1 MADARFSP
9 RISIYKLINGQP
21 SLIPIKWKDLSYT
34 STEKK
39 ADKCTFTFLND
50 QLIYPDDPTFDCGA
64 ELAVSWGYP
73 GNMSPMRTVIVQKYT
88 PGYPDFKVECA
99 GKGILLHKIKD
110 ARSWDHVKRSDVA
123 RELAEKWGYGPELQD
138 IDDTEE
144 VYDHITKSMMTD
156 AAFLTKMAAKEA
168 KRGNGF
174 VFAVDQAGFHFCR
187 EKLSAPPLKTFRF
200 IPHAKDQGDLKSFP
214 TFDAVS
220 AQNKPGKVT
229 TAGVDLTTGKKV
241 GGTASNETDP
251 GRATMGSHVIV
262 FAKVGT
268 YNTTDTNGASAQ
280 NFTDDPRVSSGNEAN
295 NAAVET
301 TVATGARSDTE
312 AKKAATASF
321 SASTGKAS
329 KCTISVLGDPRL
341 FAKDVVRMEGI
352 GKRLSGNYY
361 VSEAHHDVKP
371 GDYTLNLKTRR
382 DALSAGTGTGGSGGS
397 AGAASKAPQSQQDI
411 ASQMAVLV
419 PAVQKYREAIA
430 NNDPE
435 GQMLYQ
441 QDAEKYL
448 QLQQQLAAAKATTTG
463 KVNDTPGT
471 DIDVNAPPR
480 TETKIVYATNG
491 TSKVQFVPSSGGG
504 SAQ

>member
-1 MADARFSP
+1 MGDERFSP
-9 RISIYKLINGQP
+9 RVSIYKMVNGNP
-21 SLIPIKWKDLSYT
+21 VLLPIKWKELSYV

-39 ADKCTFTFLND
+39 ADKCSLTFLND

-73 GNMSPMRTVIVQKYT
+73 GNMSPLRNVIVQKYT

-110 ARSWDHVKRSDVA
+110 AKSWDHVKRSDVA

-174 VFAVDQAGFHFCR
+174 IFAVDQTGFYFRR
-187 EKLSAPPLKTFRF
+187 EKLGAPPLRTYRF
-200 IPHAKDQGDLKSFP
+200 VPRNTDAGTIKSFP

-229 TAGVDLTTGKKV
+229 ATGVDLVNGKKV
-241 GGTASNETDP
+241 TGTASNETDP
-251 GRATMGSHVIV
+251 GRATLGSHVIV

-268 YNTTDTNGASAQ
+268 YDTKDTGGSSNK
-280 NFTDDPRVSSGNEAN
+280 NFTDDPRVSSGSDSE
-295 NAAVET
+295 NAAAET
-301 TVATGARSDTE
+301 TQATGARTDTE
-312 AKKAATASF
+312 AKKDATASF
-321 SASTGKAS
+321 SKSTGTAS
-329 KCTISVLGDPRL
+329 KCTLDILGDPRL
-341 FAKDVVRMEGI
+341 FAKDVIRIEGI

-361 VSEAHHDVKP
+361 VSEAQHDLKP
-371 GDYTLNLKTRR
+371 GDFTLKMKLRR
-382 DALSAGTGTGGSGGS
+382 DALSAGTGKGGGAG
-397 AGAASKAPQSQQDI
+397 GAASKSPQSQQEI
-411 ASQMAVLV
+411 ASQMAYLA
-419 PAVQKYREAIA
+419 PAVMKYKEAIA
-430 NNDPE
+430 ANDPE
-435 GQMLYQ
+435 GQALYQ
-441 QDAEKYL
+441 QDAEKYM

-463 KVNDTPGT
+463 KVNDAPGT
-471 DIDVNAPPR
+471 DIDVNAPIQ
-480 TETKIVYATNG
+480 TESRVVFAKDG
-491 TSKVQFVPSSGGG
+491 TSKVQFVSKSSSGDG
-504 SAQ
+504 A